1 MKRLL
6 LLSVVFCMGIVQSLA
21 QSFTYTDE
29 NGVSWSGGINYGV
42 SMNDGSL
49 IDSTYNFYIYG
60 VSNYGSEVVV
70 PEYIEYQGKKYP
82 VKNLGVVFSYK
93 NITKVTL
100 PKTVICLN
108 QTFYNCPYLSAVV
121 NTEQILAIEDNTFSE
136 CESLQNID
144 LSACKKIGYG
154 TFQGCTNLQ
163 SVNLKAC
170 TEIGENAFQG
180 CNKLKTVGDLSTCKS
195 IGAQAFNGCCS
206 LEKVNCSNC
215 SIIESSS
222 FQNCEMLKEVD
233 LANCT
238 SIGTYAFWGCPNLET
253 INTSNCTTIGD
264 HAFEGCSNLETINT
278 SNCTTIGDHAFEG
291 CSNLETINTSNC
303 TTIGDYAFQGSRL
316 LKEIDLSKCSI
327 LGSSAF
333 ADCSN
338 LKIVKGIE
346 NLTTIPSYA
355 FYGTGIEALSLPNC
369 INIEEEAFCGC
380 LSLKSIEIPVCQT
393 IGRQAFDSC
402 NSLEAVSLPSTIK
415 SLGQI
420 CFSGNTMITLYAK
433 DVPTLGSSPG
443 GLPFDKTTLVIV
455 PEESLNAYQTAN
467 VWNTMKDRIF
477 SMGTQ
482 FSYDV
487 EATAQPTT
495 SGLQKSIG
503 ANNLRSV
510 VTLKVKGS
518 INSYDIMVMRNKMDN
533 LHYLDLK
540 EADVVANTYEYY
552 TGYCTKDSV
561 LGLHSFAD
569 LDKLITVKLPKSV
582 KYTNGAF
589 ANCTHLR
596 SVEMPEE
603 LIATDLYKDDSGPM
617 VELNE
622 QKGTFEACSMLID
635 VTFYHCNTI
644 GGRTFE
650 GCSAL
655 ENITLANNL
664 KRIGYSAFNS
674 CYNLKSIILPNE
686 VESIGCDAFGACSS
700 LKSVQFPP
708 SLKTIDEYAFRSC
721 SGLEDVTLPGLTT
734 IAYQT
739 FNGCSN
745 LKEIKLPS
753 TLESVGNEAF
763 SECNNLN
770 KVYTYTVLPINIYQ
784 NTFSN
789 FSNTTLYV
797 PTQSADNYYWSTQ
810 WGQFKEIKEFDEPYT
825 YFYLDQEFTLE
836 KRFDGAP
843 DIDIK
848 DNGALKVDGNESQ
861 EAGDVTIKGN
871 GNDNAGTLITDG
883 NLNAK
888 NLRFDITVN
897 ANQWYFFSFPFDID
911 LAEVKTPGKYVFRTY
926 DGSIRADQGFGGWR
940 DLTATETTL
949 KQGEGYIFQTAKSG
963 VLSLSVSKDKF
974 GELAAN
980 NVVKPLD
987 SYPSADDQNAS
998 WNFIGNPQTSYMST
1012 ATLGYEAPITVWNG
1026 SNYEAIRP
1034 GDDELALKPFQ
1045 AFFVQKPTAV
1055 SEIEFKA
1062 EDRLTKSEA
1071 INQTKTAKVRRMA
1084 KGITPSR
1091 LFINLVVSNGKE
1103 QDKTR
1108 IVFNEKKSQAYEI
1121 DCDASKFDAI
1131 TDAPQ
1136 LYSIE
1141 AKVGNLAIN
1150 ERPMGSVTLG
1160 FATKRGGTFTLS
1172 ATRMDQP
1179 MLLQDKKTGATFDLT
1194 DGDYQFSVD
1203 AGTYNDRFV
1212 LVANN
1217 AITGLAEITN
1227 KTGVN
1232 IMPSENGI
1240 YIQGLN
1246 GKQASIYTTN
1256 GTLLATRT
1264 ADGMLNLMTGV
1275 YIVKVNNMKTK
1286 VMVK

>member
-1 MKRLL
+1 
-6 LLSVVFCMGIVQSLA
+6 MGIVQSLA
-21 QSFTYTDE
+21 QAITYTDE
-29 NGVSWSGGINYGV
+29 NGVSWNGEIYYGV
-42 SMNDGSL
+42 SMDDGSL
-49 IDSTYNFYIYG
+49 IDSTYNFYIYSA
-60 VSNYGSEVVV
+60 SNYGSEVVV
-70 PEYIEYQGKKYP
+70 PEYIEYEGKKYP
-82 VKNLGVVFSYK
+82 VKNLEGVFSDK

-100 PKTVICLN
+100 PKTVIRLSRA
-108 QTFYNCPYLSAVV
+108 FYNCPYLAAVV
-121 NTEQILAIEDNTFSE
+121 NTEQILAMEGDTFSE
-136 CESLQNID
+136 CKSLQNID
-144 LSACKKIGYG
+144 LSACKKIGYR

-170 TEIGENAFQG
+170 TEIGENAFSS

-195 IGAQAFNGCCS
+195 IGVWAFNSCRS

-215 SIIESSS
+215 SIIESYS

-238 SIGTYAFWGCPNLET
+238 SIGTYAFWGC
-253 INTSNCTTIGD
+253 
-264 HAFEGCSNLETINT
+264 SNLETINT
-278 SNCTTIGDHAFEG
+278 SNCTTIGDYAFEG

-303 TTIGDYAFQGSRL
+303 TTIGDYAFHGSRL
-316 LKEIDLSKCSI
+316 LKEIDLSKCTI

-346 NLTTIPSYA
+346 NLTTIPSGA
-355 FYGTGIEALSLPNC
+355 FSGTGIEALSLPNC
-369 INIEEEAFCGC
+369 INIEGAAFCGC

-393 IGRQAFDSC
+393 IGRRAFDSC
-402 NSLEAVSLPSTIK
+402 NSLEAVSLPGTIK
-415 SLGQI
+415 SLGYK

-433 DVPTLGSSPG
+433 DVPTLESWPEDLSDEDEALG
-443 GLPFDKTTLVIV
+443 KTALVIV

-561 LGLHSFAD
+561 LGPHSFAD

-582 KYTNGAF
+582 KYTDGAF
-589 ANCTHLR
+589 ANCTYLR

-603 LIATDLYKDDSGPM
+603 LIATDPDQYYSGSQGWWGEP
-617 VELNE
+617 
-622 QKGTFEACSMLID
+622 KGTFQACSMLTD
-635 VTFYHCNTI
+635 VTFHHCNTI
-644 GGRTFE
+644 GRKTFE

-664 KRIGYSAFNS
+664 KCIGNSAFYNCS
-674 CYNLKSIILPNE
+674 NLKSIILPNE
-686 VESIGCDAFGACSS
+686 VDSIGYNAFEACYS

-708 SLKTIDEYAFRSC
+708 SLKTIEQYAFRYC

-753 TLESVGNEAF
+753 TLESIGNEAF
-763 SECNNLN
+763 SGCNNLN

-974 GELAAN
+974 GDLAAN

-1012 ATLGYEAPITVWNG
+1012 ASLGYEAPITVWNG

-1264 ADGMLNLMTGV
+1264 ADGMLNLMKGV